1 MIDQRFDPTARLDG
15 LLARHP
21 LPPPALR
28 PELFTERVTIGGLQ
42 AEVAGI
48 AVEVDGECITGSAAS
63 IGEPPVERAFYELL
77 ERLAAVAFSREPDR
91 RFSIRDRRGTRL
103 GEATARELALP
114 APPEGIRWARSNGV
128 ALGYDFAAAAHR
140 AGLELVERD
149 AVLRSWYGEGRPE
162 KLIRTTPQLSAELGE
177 LYEVHAHVFGAQEA
191 NVVGVFAFPRATAPL
206 VYGFAAEASLE
217 GAVLGATR
225 ECVQRLAFLWDAE
238 LPSTSPAPS
247 ATPDFHQEFYLYP
260 GNVRRITD
268 WLSGEHERFRGAFGV
283 RREVG
288 SPSFVDITPDWLR
301 GLAVAQAI
309 PRGHAP
315 LCFGWGHPLLR
326 RVSPELMVHPIA

>member
-1 MIDQRFDPTARLDG
+1 MTNEKSDPAARLDA

-21 LPPPALR
+21 LPTRSRR
-28 PELFTERVTIGGLQ
+28 PELFTEKVTIGGLE

-63 IGEPPVERAFYELL
+63 VGAPPVDRAYYELV
-77 ERLAAVAFSREPDR
+77 ERLAAVAFWREPER
-91 RFSIRDRRGTRL
+91 RFPVRDRRGTVL
-103 GEATARELALP
+103 GEATPGEISLP
-114 APPEGIRWARSNGV
+114 AAPDGLRWARSNGV

-140 AGLELVERD
+140 ARLELVERD

-162 KLIRTTPQLSAELGE
+162 RLIRTTPQLSAELGE
-177 LYEVHAHVFGAQEA
+177 LYDVEAHAFGADEA
-191 NVVGVFAFPRATAPL
+191 NVVGVFAFPRGVGPL
-206 VYGFAAEASLE
+206 VYGFAAESTLE
-217 GAVLGATR
+217 SATLGAAR

-238 LPSTSPAPS
+238 LPGASPAPS

-260 GNVRRITD
+260 GNAPRIVD
-268 WLSGEHERFRGAFGV
+268 WLSGGHERFRGAFGV
-283 RREVG
+283 SRDVA
-288 SPSFVDITPDWLR
+288 SPTFVDITPDWLR
-301 GLAVAQAI
+301 GLSVAQAV

-326 RVSPELMVHPIA
+326 LASPELMVHPIA